1 MDQVEKEKS
10 KNTKKETKPYVQQI
24 YDIIKI
30 LNGAF
35 KDFPDPEQGKEV
47 LENFIPRLGKVV
59 KKLNCIEPQLH
70 TSFTSTDTL
79 EELFSALDVFRI
91 HLKTARDHLKL
102 FDLSELVLKVE
113 NTFINRVEY
122 LLKIVDTR
130 INYQDHRDW
139 LLAVK
144 NKIGQI
150 QEQDKKPAQKSRRF
164 ST

>member
-1 MDQVEKEKS
+1 MIKHILTKMDQVEKEKS
-10 KNTKKETKPYVQQI
+10 KNTKKEIKPYVQQI
-24 YDIIKI
+24 YDTIKI

-91 HLKTARDHLKL
+91 HLKTARDHLKPVSYTHL
-102 FDLSELVLKVE
+102 TLPTIL
-113 NTFINRVEY
+113 RV
-122 LLKIVDTR
+122 
-130 INYQDHRDW
+130 
-139 LLAVK
+139 
-144 NKIGQI
+144 
-150 QEQDKKPAQKSRRF
+150 
-164 ST
+164 

>member
-24 YDIIKI
+24 YDTIKI

-47 LENFIPRLGKVV
+47 LENFIPRLGRVV

-79 EELFSALDVFRI
+79 EELFSALNVFRI
-91 HLKTARDHLKL
+91 HLKTARDC
-102 FDLSELVLKVE
+102 
-113 NTFINRVEY
+113 
-122 LLKIVDTR
+122 LLYTSDAA
-130 INYQDHRDW
+130 D
-139 LLAVK
+139 
-144 NKIGQI
+144 
-150 QEQDKKPAQKSRRF
+150 E
-164 ST
+164 

>member
-59 KKLNCIEPQLH
+59 KKLKLH
-70 TSFTSTDTL
+70 
-79 EELFSALDVFRI
+79 
-91 HLKTARDHLKL
+91 
-102 FDLSELVLKVE
+102 
-113 NTFINRVEY
+113 
-122 LLKIVDTR
+122 
-130 INYQDHRDW
+130 
-139 LLAVK
+139 
-144 NKIGQI
+144 
-150 QEQDKKPAQKSRRF
+150 
-164 ST
+164 

>member
-1 MDQVEKEKS
+1 
-10 KNTKKETKPYVQQI
+10 
-24 YDIIKI
+24 
-30 LNGAF
+30 
-35 KDFPDPEQGKEV
+35 
-47 LENFIPRLGKVV
+47 
-59 KKLNCIEPQLH
+59 
-70 TSFTSTDTL
+70 
-79 EELFSALDVFRI
+79 
-91 HLKTARDHLKL
+91 
-102 FDLSELVLKVE
+102 LKVE

-130 INYQDHRDW
+130 IDYQDHRDW